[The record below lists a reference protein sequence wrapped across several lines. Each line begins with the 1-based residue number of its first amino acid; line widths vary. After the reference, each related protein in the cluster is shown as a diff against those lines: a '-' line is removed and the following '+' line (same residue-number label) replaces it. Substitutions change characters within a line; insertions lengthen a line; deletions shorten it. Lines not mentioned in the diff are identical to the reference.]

1 MDGNWTLVPDHGS
14 CYGRHIMITLNSIR
28 KDDDPRLAGALVC
41 MVTAEVGSIS
51 ASPDILAGE
60 LAALAAK
67 RAAADFPPADIK
79 DAVRGMLRSGGFK
92 PAGRQKPA
100 SEYLAQAAREGRFP
114 SINGPVDCNNLLS
127 LETGLPISLL
137 DADEFGGGAIV
148 RICSAGEA
156 YVFNASAQEMD
167 LSGLLCVC
175 AADGTPLGNP
185 VKDSM
190 RGKLKDGT
198 RRLAGFIYAPLGLY
212 SPASLAALGERFAGM
227 LRDHCGATDARVV
240 TVS

>member
-1 MDGNWTLVPDHGS
+1 MTF
-14 CYGRHIMITLNSIR
+14 R
-28 KDDDPRLAGALVC
+28 KDSDARLQGSLVC
-41 MVTAEVGSIS
+41 IVTAEID
-51 ASPDILAGE
+51 AIEPAP
-60 LAALAAK
+60 AALAQALSGLVA
-67 RAAADFPPADIK
+67 RRSEEEFPPASIK
-79 DAVRGMLRSGGFK
+79 EPVRAMLRAGGFK

-114 SINGPVDCNNLLS
+114 AINGPVDCNNLLS

-137 DADEFGGGAIV
+137 DADELGGGAVI
-148 RICSAGEA
+148 RICGDGES
-156 YVFNASAQEMD
+156 YIFNASGQEMD
-167 LSGLLCVC
+167 LSGLLCAC

-212 SPASLAALGERFAGM
+212 SPSSLALVGERFAAL
-227 LRDHCGATDARVV
+227 LRDHCGARAASAAVV
-240 TVS
+240 V